1 MTLPIADWQSSL
13 AEMETALDATLA
25 ALDRYQREW
34 ARLLTEPPPATAE
47 ADERLARLEG
57 RLREWDARLAA
68 AAELAASVERELN
81 DRETAVV
88 RWQEL
93 FGAWQG
99 LIEQTPKPAALSTS

>member
-1 MTLPIADWQSSL
+1 ARRKAHSPPPFADPGETVPPPRADGQSAL

-68 AAELAASVERELN
+68 AAELAGSVGGELHGRGN
-81 DRETAVV
+81 AGGRLPGV
-88 RWQEL
+88 
-93 FGAWQG
+93 
-99 LIEQTPKPAALSTS
+99 